1 MDTKLNTSRT
11 ADHGAGFHDR
21 LARYTC
27 HASGIALWIFLA
39 CWAGI
44 QAAMNG
50 IDAKK
55 KAKWVR
61 RIQGSTLRHVDF
73 WSLQT
78 AVAAA
83 ANVTKPTTQELAE
96 VTLDPPDLR
105 VWALF
110 SSPLP
115 ARLSQIARPQA
126 HRKQGLAPPPT
137 CSADHQTSKDHGR
150 AKAQRG
156 ASTCPAFRGPPVF
169 GPVLLAGR
177 ICSRS
182 NDRAVA
188 VAVAIAAASGACLRL
203 RGSRPELLQLRR
215 GRRGIVRGVQRR
227 TPGQRSAL

>member
-1 MDTKLNTSRT
+1 MPRLWYCVMDLPGMLGRHSS
-11 ADHGAGFHDR
+11 
-21 LARYTC
+21 C
-27 HASGIALWIFLA
+27 HERHRREE
-39 CWAGI
+39 
-44 QAAMNG
+44 
-50 IDAKK
+50 

-150 AKAQRG
+150 AEAQRG

-169 GPVLLAGR
+169 GPVLLAGG
-177 ICSRS
+177 ICV
-182 NDRAVA
+182 DAVA
-188 VAVAIAAASGACLRL
+188 ARARAWARAD
-203 RGSRPELLQLRR
+203 P
-215 GRRGIVRGVQRR
+215 
-227 TPGQRSAL
+227 RSMCQCKW